1 MIPIFYHDIVTPS
14 GHPGDEVISALQKF
28 IRRGETELA
37 VRAAYEL
44 YLTGEEMTAYLWRRL
59 LVISAEDVG
68 LGEPM
73 APVVVDALH
82 RSSRE
87 LSRDS
92 SDYQLLF
99 VHAVRYLCACRKERG
114 SSVLASVVKRRIRRG
129 DPFPLPDYVYEHRHT
144 LTGQERGRTST
155 TSWPRPPVSGRGSGL
170 RRRSWRSR
178 GKMVFDAPVKFSI
191 VIYRHLR
198 HRSVFLTGNA
208 GFDRGTDIR
217 KLGGLRGGR
226 QSGRTKLRAGAG
238 AVCEEGQPL

>member
-44 YLTGEEMTAYLWRRL
+44 YLTGEELTAYLWRRL

-129 DPFPLPDYVYEHRHT
+129 DPFPLPDYVYDMHT
-144 LTGQERGRTST
+144 CLLYTSP
-155 TSWPRPPVSGRGSGL
+155 SPR
-170 RRRSWRSR
+170 
-178 GKMVFDAPVKFSI
+178 D
-191 VIYRHLR
+191 
-198 HRSVFLTGNA
+198 
-208 GFDRGTDIR
+208 
-217 KLGGLRGGR
+217 
-226 QSGRTKLRAGAG
+226 
-238 AVCEEGQPL
+238 

>member
-1 MIPIFYHDIVTPS
+1 M
-14 GHPGDEVISALQKF
+14 
-28 IRRGETELA
+28 
-37 VRAAYEL
+37 RAAYEL
-44 YLTGEEMTAYLWRRL
+44 YLTGEELTAYLWRRL

-129 DPFPLPDYVYEHRHT
+129 DPFPLPDYVYDMHT
-144 LTGQERGRTST
+144 LTARSGGGTST

-170 RRRSWRSR
+170 RRRSWRRPSA
-178 GKMVFDAPVKFSI
+178 GSGSS
-191 VIYRHLR
+191 LR
-198 HRSVFLTGNA
+198 
-208 GFDRGTDIR
+208 
-217 KLGGLRGGR
+217 
-226 QSGRTKLRAGAG
+226 
-238 AVCEEGQPL
+238 

>member
-1 MIPIFYHDIVTPS
+1 M
-14 GHPGDEVISALQKF
+14 
-28 IRRGETELA
+28 
-37 VRAAYEL
+37 RAAYEL
-44 YLTGEEMTAYLWRRL
+44 YLTGEELTAYLWRRL

-129 DPFPLPDYVYEHRHT
+129 DPFPLPDYVYDMHT
-144 LTGQERGRTST
+144 LTGQERGRNIDHLLAEAACV
-155 TSWPRPPVSGRGSGL
+155 RPGVRATAEEL
-170 RRRSWRSR
+170 EETERWERELVALM
-178 GKMVFDAPVKFSI
+178 KEEEAQQ
-191 VIYRHLR
+191 
-198 HRSVFLTGNA
+198 
-208 GFDRGTDIR
+208 DRT
-217 KLGGLRGGR
+217 
-226 QSGRTKLRAGAG
+226 
-238 AVCEEGQPL
+238 

>member
-44 YLTGEEMTAYLWRRL
+44 YLTGEELTAYLWRRL

-129 DPFPLPDYVYEHRHT
+129 DPFPLPDYVYDMHTHRP
-144 LTGQERGRTST
+144 LPGRGRLCPAGGPGYGGGAGGDRALGAGARCADERGRGPTGPYLRKEGPHDKSH
-155 TSWPRPPVSGRGSGL
+155 PSGL
-170 RRRSWRSR
+170 
-178 GKMVFDAPVKFSI
+178 
-191 VIYRHLR
+191 H
-198 HRSVFLTGNA
+198 
-208 GFDRGTDIR
+208 
-217 KLGGLRGGR
+217 
-226 QSGRTKLRAGAG
+226 
-238 AVCEEGQPL
+238 

>member
-44 YLTGEEMTAYLWRRL
+44 YLTGEELTAYLWRRL

-114 SSVLASVVKRRIRRG
+114 SSVWLSGAYG
-129 DPFPLPDYVYEHRHT
+129 GETPFPCLIMCMTCTR
-144 LTGQERGRTST
+144 
-155 TSWPRPPVSGRGSGL
+155 
-170 RRRSWRSR
+170 
-178 GKMVFDAPVKFSI
+178 
-191 VIYRHLR
+191 
-198 HRSVFLTGNA
+198 
-208 GFDRGTDIR
+208 
-217 KLGGLRGGR
+217 
-226 QSGRTKLRAGAG
+226 
-238 AVCEEGQPL
+238 